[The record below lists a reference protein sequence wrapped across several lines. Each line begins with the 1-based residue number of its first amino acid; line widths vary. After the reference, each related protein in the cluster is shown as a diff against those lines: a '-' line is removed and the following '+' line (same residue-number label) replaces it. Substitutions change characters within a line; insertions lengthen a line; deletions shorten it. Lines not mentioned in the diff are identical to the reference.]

1 MIQTAVVTLLCYFVV
16 CFMLLIM
23 VLEYL
28 PGTGKTSHLLHKNQ
42 LYYRVGETCRWIC
55 TKNKCT
61 VSLNLDDEQTK
72 VSREPREH
80 TSHDPLT
87 PLEIEVK
94 RAKEEMKKNALHTAE
109 TKTVYSD
116 VISTLTQKGHLVADI
131 KVKRNKIKK
140 IY

>member
-1 MIQTAVVTLLCYFVV
+1 
-16 CFMLLIM
+16 M

-28 PGTGKTSHLLHKNQ
+28 PGTSKTSHLLHKNQ
-42 LYYRVGETCRWIC
+42 LYYRVGETCKWIC

-61 VSLNLDDEQTK
+61 VSLNLNDEQTK

-80 TSHDPLT
+80 TSHDPNWS
-87 PLEIEVK
+87 EKSQRRDE
-94 RAKEEMKKNALHTAE
+94 KNALHNAE

>member
-61 VSLNLDDEQTK
+61 VSLNLNDEQTK

-109 TKTVYSD
+109 TKNFFF
-116 VISTLTQKGHLVADI
+116 K
-131 KVKRNKIKK
+131 
-140 IY
+140 